1 MENTYRKIEDAK
13 ELIIHVINNGL
24 SADQTDRVYAE
35 EILGGQ
41 PDEVLIDLANSA
53 EEINGQKVG
62 DTFYNVIFNIWPL
75 RSAVDFYNE
84 NTLGIGKKLLA
95 LREYEVAL
103 KKAKKD
109 IEDRDK
115 AIEARKK
122 TQAEYCSAYQEADLK
137 WQIAEREKNEA
148 QQEVLTLKAKL
159 YDLMT
164 AGA

>member
-1 MENTYRKIEDAK
+1 MGNTYSKIEDAK

-24 SADQTDRVYAE
+24 STDQEDRERADQILGCQSD
-35 EILGGQ
+35 EILYN
-41 PDEVLIDLANSA
+41 LAHDT
-53 EEINGQKVG
+53 EEINGQKVS
-62 DTFYNVIFNIWPL
+62 DAFYYIMFNVWPL
-75 RSAVDFYNE
+75 PIAIDFYNE
-84 NTLGIGKKLLA
+84 NTLDVSKKLLK

-115 AIEARKK
+115 AIEARMK